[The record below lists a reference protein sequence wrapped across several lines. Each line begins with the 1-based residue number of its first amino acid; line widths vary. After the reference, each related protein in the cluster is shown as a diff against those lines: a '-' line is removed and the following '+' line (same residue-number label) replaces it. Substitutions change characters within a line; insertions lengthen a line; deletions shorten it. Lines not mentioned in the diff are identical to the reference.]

1 MTCCLSHRVRE
12 VQDKSGEET
21 ERVPVDLLTPLPVRE
36 ALVTREE
43 PKSSLKK
50 KARLS
55 RGGTHGAKAGEPGAT
70 RGRLLE
76 GWTGCRRV
84 GGGLPEHG
92 PGDAGSPL
100 DSGQVPLSALEKG
113 RSFGVNGGP

>member
-1 MTCCLSHRVRE
+1 MTCCLSHRARE
-12 VQDKSGEET
+12 VQDESGEET
-21 ERVPVDLLTPLPVRE
+21 ERVPVGLLTPLPVRE
-36 ALVTREE
+36 ALITREE

-55 RGGTHGAKAGEPGAT
+55 RGGTHGAKAGEPGAM

-76 GWTGCRRV
+76 GWTGCRR
-84 GGGLPEHG
+84 GLSEQG